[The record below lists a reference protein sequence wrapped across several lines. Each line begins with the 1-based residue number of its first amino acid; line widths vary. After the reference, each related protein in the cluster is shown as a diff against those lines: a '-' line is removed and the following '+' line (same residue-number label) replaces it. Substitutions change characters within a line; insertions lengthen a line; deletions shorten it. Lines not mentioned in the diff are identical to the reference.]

1 MWSVKTSVDPDSG
14 VIGLNGWFYLLED
27 GGTVMEFPTKG
38 IARLFIEEHG
48 GDPDDEYL
56 EYEDIDL
63 LGNKEDDR
71 VSL

>member
-1 MWSVKTSVDPDSG
+1 MWTVKTAVDPDSG

-27 GGTVMEFPTKG
+27 DGTPMEFPNEE
-38 IARLFIEEHG
+38 IARLFIEENG

-63 LGNKEDDR
+63 LGDEEDVR